1 MKIINIRKLAAIDV
15 VLNGWVP
22 ISAEFFFGVFGL
34 MAIGILFFET
44 ILGFYFFLVSF
55 NYIPV
60 LIYVLLIGNRENAK
74 KEVRAELSKVKRYGS
89 KAIRNYNLQQ
99 LLAFIPFSI
108 IILSVL
114 QEIQK

>member
-1 MKIINIRKLAAIDV
+1 MKIINIRKLVALDV
-15 VLNGWVP
+15 ALNGWVP
-22 ISAEFFFGVFGL
+22 ISAEAFFEVFGI
-34 MAIGILFFET
+34 MIIGILFFET
-44 ILGFYFFLVSF
+44 TIGFYFFLLSF
-55 NYIPV
+55 NFIPALV
-60 LIYVLLIGNRENAK
+60 YVLLIGNRENAK